1 MTFNHPQ
8 TNNTGKRGFA
18 KTHPRSET
26 EAGGRNRLLDIVGFQ
41 GVKTVD
47 ANDCAVRDPIKG
59 KKHFALFCVDKRAE
73 VITFHEVEGKGEDI
87 GGRDAEKRD
96 GETCDKTLAE
106 RQSDPDAG
114 ERPGAE
120 RHDERRQVLDCDPM
134 VREHLRDFD
143 GQHFRRV
150 ALLSRVALLY
160 EPVFRA
166 KDKVEKI
173 HGIVEAEEKPI

>member
-1 MTFNHPQ
+1 
-8 TNNTGKRGFA
+8 
-18 KTHPRSET
+18 
-26 EAGGRNRLLDIVGFQ
+26 
-41 GVKTVD
+41 VKTVD

-73 VITFHEVEGKGEDI
+73 VITFHKVEGKGEDI

-96 GETCDKTLAE
+96 GEACDKTLAE

-114 ERPGAE
+114 ERSGAE
-120 RHDERRQVLDCDPM
+120 RHDERRHVPDRDSM
-134 VREHLRDFD
+134 VREQLRDPD
-143 GQHFRRV
+143 GQHFRGV
-150 ALLSRVALLY
+150 ALPSRVALLY

-173 HGIVEAEEKPI
+173 HRIVEAEEKPI